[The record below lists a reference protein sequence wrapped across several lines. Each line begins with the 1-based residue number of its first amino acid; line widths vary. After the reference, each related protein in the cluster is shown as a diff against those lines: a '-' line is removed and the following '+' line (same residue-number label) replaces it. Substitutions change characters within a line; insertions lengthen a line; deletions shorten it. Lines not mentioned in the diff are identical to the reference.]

1 MATEM
6 GNMKGKMV
14 LFMNNALRDYVYGTR
29 ECSKLM
35 RIARIALLV
44 VIATVVGDAYA
55 RYMVPVPTP
64 VESSGTFLD
73 GYMHRY
79 WFEMGAV
86 MFVFAFTVVRYLF
99 RALCRAYVRRLDM
112 NEAIANGIEETKC
125 AGDSNTKPTGGASH
139 VEGGA
144 SVNGDYV
151 SAVDNSEGTVSE
163 SEGGDA

>member
-1 MATEM
+1 MK
-6 GNMKGKMV
+6 NMSGKIV
-14 LFMNNALRDYVYGTR
+14 LFMNDALRDYVYGTR

-99 RALCRAYVRRLDM
+99 RALCRAYVRRLDRG
-112 NEAIANGIEETKC
+112 EAIANGSEKMEC
-125 AGDSNTKPTGGASH
+125 AGDGNTKPTEGASR
-139 VEGGA
+139 VERRAG
-144 SVNGDYV
+144 VNGDYV
-151 SAVDNSEGTVSE
+151 SAVDNREDTMSE

>member
-1 MATEM
+1 
-6 GNMKGKMV
+6 
-14 LFMNNALRDYVYGTR
+14 
-29 ECSKLM
+29 M

-64 VESSGTFLD
+64 VEGSGTFLD

-79 WFEMGAV
+79 WFEMVAL

-99 RALCRAYVRRLDM
+99 RSLCRAYARRLGMDDT
-112 NEAIANGIEETKC
+112 IANGSEETKC
-125 AGDSNTKPTGGASH
+125 AGDSNAKPADDASYNERH
-139 VEGGA
+139 A
-144 SVNGDYV
+144 DANGDYV
-151 SAVDNSEGTVSE
+151 SAIDNSEGTMSE

>member
-1 MATEM
+1 
-6 GNMKGKMV
+6 MKGKIV
-14 LFMNNALRDYVYGTR
+14 SFMNDALRDYVYGTR
-29 ECSKLM
+29 KRSTTM
-35 RIARIALLV
+35 RIARIALLAA
-44 VIATVVGDAYA
+44 IATVVGDAYA

-79 WFEMGAV
+79 WFEMGAL

-125 AGDSNTKPTGGASH
+125 AGDSNTKPTEGASR

-144 SVNGDYV
+144 GANGDYV
-151 SAVDNSEGTVSE
+151 SAVDNSEDTIGE

>member
-1 MATEM
+1 MVTEM
-6 GNMKGKMV
+6 GNRKGKMA
-14 LFMNNALRDYVYGTR
+14 LFVNDALRDYVYGTYKR
-29 ECSKLM
+29 SKLM
-35 RIARIALLV
+35 RIARIALLTV
-44 VIATVVGDAYA
+44 VATVVGDAYA

-86 MFVFAFTVVRYLF
+86 MFIFAFTVVRYLF

-112 NEAIANGIEETKC
+112 NEAIANGSEETKC
-125 AGDSNTKPTGGASH
+125 AGDSNTKPTEGASR
-139 VEGGA
+139 VERRAG
-144 SVNGDYV
+144 VNGDYV
-151 SAVDNSEGTVSE
+151 SAVDSHESTISE

>member
-1 MATEM
+1 MK
-6 GNMKGKMV
+6 NMSGKIV
-14 LFMNNALRDYVYGTR
+14 AWLNDVTRDYVYGTR
-29 ECSKLM
+29 KRSTTM
-35 RIARIALLV
+35 RIARIALLA

-112 NEAIANGIEETKC
+112 NEAIANGSGEMKC
-125 AGDSNTKPTGGASH
+125 AGDGNTKPTEGASR
-139 VEGGA
+139 VERRAG
-144 SVNGDYV
+144 VNGDYV
-151 SAVDNSEGTVSE
+151 SAVDNSEDTISE
-163 SEGGDA
+163 SEGGDV

>member
-1 MATEM
+1 MVTEM
-6 GNMKGKMV
+6 GNRKGKMV
-14 LFMNNALRDYVYGTR
+14 LFVNDALRDYVYGTYKR
-29 ECSKLM
+29 SKLM
-35 RIARIALLV
+35 RIARIALLIV
-44 VIATVVGDAYA
+44 VATVVGDAYA

-86 MFVFAFTVVRYLF
+86 MFIFAFTVVRYLF

-112 NEAIANGIEETKC
+112 NEAIANGSEETKC
-125 AGDSNTKPTGGASH
+125 AGDSNTKPTEGASR
-139 VEGGA
+139 VERRAG
-144 SVNGDYV
+144 VNGDYV
-151 SAVDNSEGTVSE
+151 SAVDSHESTISE

>member
-1 MATEM
+1 MK
-6 GNMKGKMV
+6 NMSGKIV
-14 LFMNNALRDYVYGTR
+14 AWLNDVARDYVYGTR
-29 ECSKLM
+29 KRSTTM
-35 RIARIALLV
+35 RIARIALLA

-112 NEAIANGIEETKC
+112 NEAIANGSGEMKC
-125 AGDSNTKPTGGASH
+125 AGDGNTKPTEGASR
-139 VEGGA
+139 VERRAG
-144 SVNGDYV
+144 VNGDYV
-151 SAVDNSEGTVSE
+151 SAVDNSEDTISE
-163 SEGGDA
+163 SEDV

>member
-1 MATEM
+1 MVTEM
-6 GNMKGKMV
+6 GNRKGKMV
-14 LFMNNALRDYVYGTR
+14 LFVNDALRDYVYGTYKR
-29 ECSKLM
+29 SKLM
-35 RIARIALLV
+35 RIARIALLIV
-44 VIATVVGDAYA
+44 VATVVGDAYA

-86 MFVFAFTVVRYLF
+86 MFIFAFTVVRYLF

-112 NEAIANGIEETKC
+112 NEAIANGSEETKC
-125 AGDSNTKPTGGASH
+125 AGDSNTKPTEGASR
-139 VEGGA
+139 VERRAG
-144 SVNGDYV
+144 VNGDYV
-151 SAVDNSEGTVSE
+151 SAVDSHESTISG

>member
-1 MATEM
+1 MERTKNKAITFV
-6 GNMKGKMV
+6 ND
-14 LFMNNALRDYVYGTR
+14 ALRDYVYGTR
-29 ECSKLM
+29 ERSTLM
-35 RIARIALLV
+35 RIAHIALLV

-86 MFVFAFTVVRYLF
+86 MFVFAFTVVRYIF

-125 AGDSNTKPTGGASH
+125 AGDSNTKPTGGSSH

-151 SAVDNSEGTVSE
+151 SAVDSRDSAISE